1 MTRYREPAALVGL
14 IGTSNEKSDRRD
26 RIRSTFECVAYLLL
40 GALTLSPLLWA
51 KIPPLVDY
59 PNHLARMAILAH
71 VGNSAVANNY
81 IPDWRLLPNLA
92 MDLIVPLLAH
102 ILPLDI
108 AGRLFIAAAI
118 SLLVIGTALLRRTLH
133 GKVGLWPLCSFL
145 FTYNAVLWFGFL
157 NYLFALGVAIISFAG
172 WISSARW
179 QPISRAVVFS
189 AVAAFL
195 FILHLFALGVFGLLI
210 GSFEVGKFL
219 RDRDANAAA
228 RRFALLLVVFMP
240 SGLMWLWSVGHGGPT
255 YVSYGSVNDRL
266 VAFLAP
272 VSFNYKPS
280 VFDLFLFAVTI
291 IAVGIGFV
299 SRSISVMSQMRVPL
313 CALILGSVFM
323 PEWAQGSWAASFRLP
338 IVVPFVFIASVLA
351 DEKRTKITA
360 PVVLVSL
367 VFLCTRVGAVTE
379 MWRDLNQ
386 QFSEFRLALRA
397 VPVGARLFTVHGPMP
412 WLAKGIP
419 NVPRELQTLEWVN
432 YSHLS
437 ALAII
442 DRGAFI
448 PSLFTDWYSVRPSV
462 RNQGLSRFMT
472 SAAPSDL
479 EDLQKL
485 ASASPTDTIKLPR
498 NVLGELP
505 CCLDWPHT
513 YQFVVWIDFGH
524 VPRGIPKNLEPW
536 SAGAFFHIYRIV
548 PGFPAS

>member
-1 MTRYREPAALVGL
+1 MTGHRASAALVGS
-14 IGTSNEKSDRRD
+14 IGLSNEKTERTDRM
-26 RIRSTFECVAYLLL
+26 RSTLAVVAYLLL
-40 GALTLSPLLWA
+40 GVLTLSPLLWA

-92 MDLIVPLLAH
+92 MDLVVPPLAQF
-102 ILPLDI
+102 LPLEI
-108 AGRLFIAAAI
+108 AGRLFIAVTM
-118 SLLVIGTALLRRTLH
+118 SLLVIGTVLLRRALH

-179 QPISRAVVFS
+179 HPISRAVVFS
-189 AVAAFL
+189 AVASFL
-195 FILHLFALGVFGLLI
+195 FVLHLFALGVFGLLI
-210 GSFEVGKFL
+210 GSFEVGNFL
-219 RDRDANAAA
+219 HDRNTYAAA
-228 RRFALLLVVFMP
+228 KRFGVLLIVFMP
-240 SGLMWLWSVGHGGPT
+240 SGLMWLWSIGHGGPT
-255 YVSYGSVNDRL
+255 YVSYGSLNDRL

-280 VFDLFLFAVTI
+280 VFDLLLFAVAI
-291 IAVGIGFV
+291 MALGIGFM
-299 SRSISVMSQMRVPL
+299 SRTISSMPQMRVPL
-313 CALILGSVFM
+313 CALILGSVLM
-323 PEWAQGSWAASFRLP
+323 PEWLQGSWAASFRLP
-338 IVVPFVFIASVLA
+338 IVVPFVFIASLLA
-351 DEKRTKITA
+351 DEKRMKITA
-360 PVVLVSL
+360 PAILVS
-367 VFLCTRVGAVTE
+367 VAFLCTRVGAVTE
-379 MWRDLNQ
+379 MWRDLDQ
-386 QFSEFRLALRA
+386 QFSEFRLALRV

-412 WLAKGIP
+412 SLAKKIP
-419 NVPRELQTLEWVN
+419 NVPSELQTLEWVN

-448 PSLFTDWYSVRPSV
+448 PSLFTDWYPVLPSV

-485 ASASPTDTIKLPR
+485 ASVAPTDTIKLPR

-513 YQFVVWIDFGH
+513 YQFVVWIDFGRA
-524 VPRGIPKNLEPW
+524 PSGIPKNLEPW
-536 SAGAFFHIYRIV
+536 RAGTFFHIYRIV